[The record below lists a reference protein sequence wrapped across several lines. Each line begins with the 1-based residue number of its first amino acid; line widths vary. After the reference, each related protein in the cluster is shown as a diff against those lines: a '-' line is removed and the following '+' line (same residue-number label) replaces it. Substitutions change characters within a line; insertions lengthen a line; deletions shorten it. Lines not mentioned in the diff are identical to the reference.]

1 VTVPTVN
8 MTAEASMA
16 KRTATVHIGSKKWKI
31 RVCKVPADRLG
42 DCNDETG
49 TIRVSEKL
57 VGVDFV
63 EVLLHELIH
72 ARWWCL
78 DEGEVTEFAE
88 EASAVLEA
96 FGVTREEDEDG

>member
-1 VTVPTVN
+1 
-8 MTAEASMA
+8 
-16 KRTATVHIGSKKWKI
+16 
-31 RVCKVPADRLG
+31 
-42 DCNDETG
+42 
-49 TIRVSEKL
+49 
-57 VGVDFV
+57 VDFV

-96 FGVTREEDEDG
+96 FGVTREQDEDG

>member
-1 VTVPTVN
+1 MPR
-8 MTAEASMA
+8 
-16 KRTATVHIGSKKWKI
+16 RTATVHIGQKKWKI
-31 RVCKVPADRLG
+31 RVCAVPTDRLG

-49 TIRVSEKL
+49 TIRVSNKL

-88 EASAVLEA
+88 EAAAVLEA
-96 FGVTREEDEDG
+96 FGITRREDDDE

>member
-1 VTVPTVN
+1 
-8 MTAEASMA
+8 MA
-16 KRTATVHIGSKKWKI
+16 KRTATVHIGQKKWKI
-31 RVCKVPADRLG
+31 RVCAVPTDRLG

-49 TIRVSEKL
+49 TIRVSSKL
-57 VGVDFV
+57 AGVDFV

-88 EASAVLEA
+88 EAAAVLEA
-96 FGVTREEDEDG
+96 FGVTVTEDDDG

>member
-1 VTVPTVN
+1 MPRR
-8 MTAEASMA
+8 S
-16 KRTATVHIGSKKWKI
+16 ATVHIGQKRWKI
-31 RVCKVPADRLG
+31 RVCKTPPDRLG

-88 EASAVLEA
+88 EAAAVLEA
-96 FGVTREEDEDG
+96 FGVTVTEDADG

>member
-1 VTVPTVN
+1 MPR
-8 MTAEASMA
+8 
-16 KRTATVHIGSKKWKI
+16 RTATVHIGQKRWKI
-31 RVCKVPADRLG
+31 RICAVPTDRLG

-49 TIRVSEKL
+49 TIRVSNKL

-88 EASAVLEA
+88 EAAAVLEA
-96 FGVTREEDEDG
+96 FGVTRGEDDDG

>member
-1 VTVPTVN
+1 MPRR
-8 MTAEASMA
+8 S
-16 KRTATVHIGSKKWKI
+16 ATVHIGQKKWKI
-31 RVCKVPADRLG
+31 RVCKVPTDRLG
-42 DCNDETG
+42 DCNDG
-49 TIRVSEKL
+49 NMTIRVSNRL

-88 EASAVLEA
+88 EAAAVLEA
-96 FGVTREEDEDG
+96 FGVTRGENDDG

>member
-1 VTVPTVN
+1 MP
-8 MTAEASMA
+8 
-16 KRTATVHIGSKKWKI
+16 K
-31 RVCKVPADRLG
+31 DRLG

-49 TIRVSEKL
+49 TIRVSETL

-63 EVLLHELIH
+63 EGLLHELIH

-88 EASAVLEA
+88 EAAAVLDA
-96 FGVTREEDEDG
+96 FGVTRGEDDDE

>member
-1 VTVPTVN
+1 
-8 MTAEASMA
+8 MA
-16 KRTATVHIGSKKWKI
+16 RRSATVHIGQQKWRI
-31 RVCKVPADRLG
+31 RVCRVPADRLG
-42 DCNDETG
+42 DCNADTN

-57 VGVDFV
+57 TGVDFV

-96 FGVTREEDEDG
+96 FGVTRSEDDDG

>member
-8 MTAEASMA
+8 MTAEGDMA
-16 KRTATVHIGSKKWKI
+16 KRSATVHIGQKKWKI
-31 RVCKVPADRLG
+31 RVCRVPADRLG
-42 DCNDETG
+42 DCNDETS

>member
-1 VTVPTVN
+1 
-8 MTAEASMA
+8 MA
-16 KRTATVHIGSKKWKI
+16 RRSATVHIGQKKWKI
-31 RVCKVPADRLG
+31 RVCAVPTDRLG

-49 TIRVSEKL
+49 TFRVSEKL

-88 EASAVLEA
+88 GAAAVLEA
-96 FGVTREEDEDG
+96 FGVTRGEDDDG

>member
-1 VTVPTVN
+1 
-8 MTAEASMA
+8 MA
-16 KRTATVHIGSKKWKI
+16 RRSATVHIGDRRWRI
-31 RVCKVPADRLG
+31 RVCRVPSDRLG
-42 DCNDETG
+42 DCSTEKG
-49 TIRVSEKL
+49 TIRVSSKL

-96 FGVTREEDEDG
+96 FGVTREEDEDV

>member
-1 VTVPTVN
+1 MPRR
-8 MTAEASMA
+8 S
-16 KRTATVHIGSKKWKI
+16 ATVHIGQKKWKI
-31 RVCKVPADRLG
+31 RVCAVPTDRLG

-49 TIRVSEKL
+49 TIRVSNKL

-88 EASAVLEA
+88 EAAAVLDA
-96 FGVTREEDEDG
+96 FGVTRGEDDDG

>member
-1 VTVPTVN
+1 
-8 MTAEASMA
+8 MA
-16 KRTATVHIGSKKWKI
+16 RRSATVHIGQKRWKI
-31 RVCKVPADRLG
+31 RVCAVPTDRLG

-49 TIRVSEKL
+49 TIRVSNKL

-88 EASAVLEA
+88 EAAAVLEA
-96 FGVTREEDEDG
+96 FGITRREDDDE

>member
-1 VTVPTVN
+1 MPRR
-8 MTAEASMA
+8 S
-16 KRTATVHIGSKKWKI
+16 ATVHIGQKKWKI
-31 RVCKVPADRLG
+31 RVCAVPTDRLG

-49 TIRVSEKL
+49 TIRVSNKL

-88 EASAVLEA
+88 EAAAVLEA
-96 FGVTREEDEDG
+96 FGITRGEDDDG

>member
-1 VTVPTVN
+1 
-8 MTAEASMA
+8 MTRRS
-16 KRTATVHIGSKKWKI
+16 ATVHIGQKKWKI
-31 RVCKVPADRLG
+31 RVCAVPTDRLG

-49 TIRVSEKL
+49 TIRVSNKL

-88 EASAVLEA
+88 EAAAVLEA
-96 FGVTREEDEDG
+96 FGVTRGEDDDG

>member
-1 VTVPTVN
+1 
-8 MTAEASMA
+8 MA
-16 KRTATVHIGSKKWKI
+16 RRSATVHIGQKKWKI
-31 RVCKVPADRLG
+31 RVCAVPADRLG

-88 EASAVLEA
+88 EAAAVLEA
-96 FGVTREEDEDG
+96 FGITRGEDDDDG